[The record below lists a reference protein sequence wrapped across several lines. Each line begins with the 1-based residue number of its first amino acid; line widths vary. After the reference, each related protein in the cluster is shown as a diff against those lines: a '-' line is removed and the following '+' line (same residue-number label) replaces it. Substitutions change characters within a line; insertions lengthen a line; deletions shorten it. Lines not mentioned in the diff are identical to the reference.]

1 MMLQKV
7 KPTTTSRRQL
17 IKLNNKG
24 LNLSKKPLLKNS
36 IVGKKNSSG
45 RNNLGKITVFHKGGG
60 VKKNIGKLTLIENTI
75 LQLLFAL

>member
-36 IVGKKNSSG
+36 IIGKKNSSG
-45 RNNLGKITVFHKGGG
+45 RNNSGRITVFYKGGG
-60 VKKNIGKLTLIENTI
+60 VKKKI
-75 LQLLFAL
+75 